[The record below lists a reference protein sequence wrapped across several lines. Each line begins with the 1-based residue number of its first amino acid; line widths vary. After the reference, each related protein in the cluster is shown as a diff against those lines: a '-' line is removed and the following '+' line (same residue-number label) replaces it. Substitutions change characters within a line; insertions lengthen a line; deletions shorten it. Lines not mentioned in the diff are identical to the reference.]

1 MAAGVTESD
10 VHAAADAIVARRE
23 RPTIERIRAE
33 LGRGSPNTV
42 NRHLDS
48 WWAALS
54 GRLGGQV
61 PEVDGMPPEI
71 VELAAKIWRQ
81 VLPKATQAAS
91 EQLAQAQGGLV
102 EREKA
107 LESQVR
113 QLASDREAFAAS
125 RIALDQ
131 RIGELEAA
139 LKASQGSNQEL
150 RQRVGDQAQELK
162 AANAE
167 IQRLTKAVAKAETA
181 HASEVGRLSERLAGN
196 EKRLMDRLTGE
207 IEGRQKDRS
216 AAEKQI
222 RRLEDQLKASQA
234 QLLAHS
240 SATIEAQ
247 AGVRSELDSLR
258 KAVTGSKT
266 SSRARK
272 ATAKPPKRASR

>member
-1 MAAGVTESD
+1 MAAGVTEND

-54 GRLGGQV
+54 GRLGAQAQ
-61 PEVDGMPPEI
+61 EVDGVPTEI

-81 VLPKATQAAS
+81 VLPKATLAAS
-91 EQLAQAQGGLV
+91 EQLAQAHGGLN

-107 LESQVR
+107 LETQAR
-113 QLASDREAFAAS
+113 QLATDREAFAAN
-125 RIALDQ
+125 RVALDQ

-139 LKASQGSNQEL
+139 LKAAQGSNQEL

-162 AANAE
+162 AAGVE
-167 IQRLTKAVAKAETA
+167 VQRLTKASAKAESA

-216 AAEKQI
+216 AAEKQV
-222 RRLEDQLKASQA
+222 RRLEEQLKASQA

-258 KAVTGSKT
+258 KAVAASGTRLSQ
-266 SSRARK
+266 RK
-272 ATAKPPKRASR
+272 AVRKRSQKNR